1 MLLMMITS
9 ITRRKKK
16 FILDDFKHFS
26 IFFISIFSSSCYVCL
41 LILRLFNTTTKTQCY
56 KRILQLDPVNIQGLH
71 NLCVVYVERGLLMK
85 AHACLQEAHALAPN
99 EDYIIK
105 HLQIIE
111 SRLTRLKAQPG
122 MNREK
127 ELAFLEFDPT
137 EFGGRAGSKS
147 SKSSLKM
154 SQFSSSSSIKSK
166 AENQQQSDEP
176 QFYDTSLHDN
186 YHNKHESLKQRIQNN
201 FATDLDDPSSGMS

>member
-1 MLLMMITS
+1 MRLIIHIDTK
-9 ITRRKKK
+9 IWN
-16 FILDDFKHFS
+16 DDDDNLKL
-26 IFFISIFSSSCYVCL
+26 IFFQFQ
-41 LILRLFNTTTKTQCY
+41 QCY
-56 KRILQLDPVNIQGLH
+56 KKILQLDPVNIQGLH

-85 AHACLQEAHALAPN
+85 AHACLQEAHALAPS

-111 SRLTRLKAQPG
+111 SRLARLKAQPA

-127 ELAFLEFDPT
+127 ELAFEEFDPT
-137 EFGGRAGSKS
+137 EFGGRASGKS
-147 SKSSLKM
+147 GSKSSLKM
-154 SQFSSSSSIKSK
+154 SQFSSSSSIKSNV
-166 AENQQQSDEP
+166 ENLNQHDDESDEEP

-186 YHNKHESLKQRIQNN
+186 YHSKHESLKQRIQNN

>member
-1 MLLMMITS
+1 MPCLGKIVYYTQW
-9 ITRRKKK
+9 KK
-16 FILDDFKHFS
+16 
-26 IFFISIFSSSCYVCL
+26 
-41 LILRLFNTTTKTQCY
+41 QCY

-85 AHACLQEAHALAPN
+85 AHACLQEAHALAPS

-111 SRLTRLKAQPG
+111 SRLARLKAQPG
-122 MNREK
+122 MSREK

-137 EFGGRAGSKS
+137 EFGGRASSKS
-147 SKSSLKM
+147 SKKSLKM
-154 SQFSSSSSIKSK
+154 SQFSSSSSSIKSK
-166 AENQQQSDEP
+166 AENQQQSDEEP

-186 YHNKHESLKQRIQNN
+186 YHSKHESLKQRIQNN